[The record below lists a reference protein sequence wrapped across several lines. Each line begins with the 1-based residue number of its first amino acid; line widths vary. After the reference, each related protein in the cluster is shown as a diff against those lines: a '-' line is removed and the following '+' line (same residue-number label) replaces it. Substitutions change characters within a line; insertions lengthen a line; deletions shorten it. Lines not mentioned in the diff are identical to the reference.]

1 MYELELFYKDDCDLC
16 DRMREELARYFRI
29 HGLENR
35 VAVQLQDIESRTEW
49 YDWYRDH
56 VPVIVIGGEEICH
69 YFLDEQALS
78 EALGIQ
84 NGRGHESQSDE

>member
-1 MYELELFYKDDCDLC
+1 MFYKDGCDLC
-16 DRMREELARYFRI
+16 DRMREELACYVQIHSLESRI
-29 HGLENR
+29 
-35 VAVQLQDIESRTEW
+35 AVQLRDIESRAEW

-56 VPVIVIGGEEICH
+56 VPAIVIDGEEICH

-84 NGRGHESQSDE
+84 NGRSRDSH